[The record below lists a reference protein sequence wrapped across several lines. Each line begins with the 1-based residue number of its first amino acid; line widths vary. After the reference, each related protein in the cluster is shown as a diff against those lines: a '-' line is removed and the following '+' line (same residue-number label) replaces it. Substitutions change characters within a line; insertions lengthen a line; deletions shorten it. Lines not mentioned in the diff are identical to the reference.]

1 MSPERAVA
9 QKDDSQLR
17 QKEMIAR
24 HYDRLAAAG
33 KA

>member
-24 HYDRLAAAG
+24 QIGRAHV
-33 KA
+33 